1 MRQKADEYQKF
12 LRTKIKVK
20 KVIVYEE
27 APTGHHTHKHGPVKI
42 SELSINERKNFFRYG
57 HPHGASGTDNNKE
70 DQKIEVNLLEKY
82 KPTIQLDEI
91 REEAEKLDN
100 KANLI
105 ERR

>member
-57 HPHGASGTDNNKE
+57 HPHGACGTDNNTKE
-70 DQKIEVNLLEKY
+70 DQKIEVNLL
-82 KPTIQLDEI
+82 
-91 REEAEKLDN
+91 
-100 KANLI
+100 
-105 ERR
+105 